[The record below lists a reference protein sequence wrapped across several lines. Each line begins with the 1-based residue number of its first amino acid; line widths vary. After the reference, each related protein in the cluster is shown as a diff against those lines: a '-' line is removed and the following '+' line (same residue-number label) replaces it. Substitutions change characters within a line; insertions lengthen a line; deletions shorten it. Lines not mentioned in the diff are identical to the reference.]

1 MQRDFFYWIQIYIY
15 IIDICLGIDVTVCVC
30 FRLEWDLKDFEEDLD
45 KALDHF
51 RGLVRILNWLLVHTS
66 TLESFKHELGHHQL
80 RFDEGGV
87 YSWLT
92 VQSLANRYE
101 YIDCNDTFLTSSRD
115 VYFSWN
121 GLNFTQKSSSFGK
134 YFRILTV
141 FKY

>member
-1 MQRDFFYWIQIYIY
+1 M
-15 IIDICLGIDVTVCVC
+15 DVTVCVC

-51 RGLVRILNWLLVHTS
+51 RGLVRILNWFLVHTS
-66 TLESFKHELGHHQL
+66 TLESFKHELGHDQL

-101 YIDCNDTFLTSSRD
+101 YIDWHLSDFIQGCIF
-115 VYFSWN
+115 
-121 GLNFTQKSSSFGK
+121 
-134 YFRILTV
+134 
-141 FKY
+141 